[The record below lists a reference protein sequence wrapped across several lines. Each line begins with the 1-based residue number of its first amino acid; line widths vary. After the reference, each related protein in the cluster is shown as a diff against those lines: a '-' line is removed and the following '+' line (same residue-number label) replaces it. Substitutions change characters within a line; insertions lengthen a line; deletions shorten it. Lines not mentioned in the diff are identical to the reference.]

1 MVSMKTCEQVFTPT
15 KIQDPNLFVENLN
28 TCKSLVKFE
37 PSPVEQFLC
46 DLDKVTRKRTF
57 QFVAGI
63 GEQRQ
68 LPLCFT
74 LTGDH
79 VYDVIQVSLRKRR
92 KSAIDITN
100 EPSTSQSISSSEPP
114 SSESIASSEPASTPK
129 PLLALEWESE
139 QQQEWPADFEALLED
154 EDEESWFG
162 KPTMSVISDICEL
175 TSKLGNRVPKTAMFL
190 WAQFMH
196 LISCSKKFL
205 SCERSEDQGSNPR
218 EVLREPPRGC
228 YLSLYCKDFSE
239 ERSRAVA
246 DKKTKKQ
253 DTKRNLKRTHGALI
267 EKYHNNTN
275 RKRAMDSRRFN
286 RGGGRRG
293 C

>member
-1 MVSMKTCEQVFTPT
+1 MVSMKTCEHVFTPT
-15 KIQDPNLFVENLN
+15 KIQDPNLFVEDLN

-68 LPLCFT
+68 LPLCLT

-79 VYDVIQVSLRKRR
+79 VYDMIQVSLRKRR
-92 KSAIDITN
+92 RSAIDITN
-100 EPSTSQSISSSEPP
+100 EPSISESISSSEPP
-114 SSESIASSEPASTPK
+114 SSESIASPEPASTPK
-129 PLLALEWESE
+129 PLLALEWQPEP
-139 QQQEWPADFEALLED
+139 QKEWPADFEALLED

-205 SCERSEDQGSNPR
+205 SCERSEDQGSNPK

-228 YLSLYCKDFSE
+228 YLSFYCKDFSE

-275 RKRAMDSRRFN
+275 RKRAMDSRRFH

>member
-1 MVSMKTCEQVFTPT
+1 M
-15 KIQDPNLFVENLN
+15 
-28 TCKSLVKFE
+28 
-37 PSPVEQFLC
+37 EQFLC

-205 SCERSEDQGSNPR
+205 SCERSEDQGSNPM
-218 EVLREPPRGC
+218 EALREPPRGC

-267 EKYHNNTN
+267 EKYQNNTN
-275 RKRAMDSRRFN
+275 RKRAMDSRRFH